1 MYPLNDLFMSKAED
15 VDSEMRKRSQ
25 AELDV
30 ANAKPACANG
40 SQGS

>member
-30 ANAKPACANG
+30 ANAKPASLREPLG
-40 SQGS
+40 S